1 MTQILIWKMKM
12 ERKIIMSNIFIY
24 LFILFMV
31 VLGGGSTIYVVSALP
46 IVIIYKIHRRIK
58 HGENIM

>member
-24 LFILFMV
+24 LFILFMG

>member
-1 MTQILIWKMKM
+1 
-12 ERKIIMSNIFIY
+12 MSNIFIY